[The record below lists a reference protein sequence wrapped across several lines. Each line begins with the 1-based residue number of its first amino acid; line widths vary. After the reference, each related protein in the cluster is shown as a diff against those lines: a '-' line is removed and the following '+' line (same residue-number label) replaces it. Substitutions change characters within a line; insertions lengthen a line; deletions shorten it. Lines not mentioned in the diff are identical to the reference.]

1 MLSYSTVKTPHLST
15 IAPFWFFLKEWI
27 LAWYMH
33 SPPPALRFFT
43 LSGVCMN
50 APKYQLLLHPHCRR
64 LGLALHPFSGC
75 TCQKTCSL
83 CWGHALTLHNTP
95 HPSRPAINSLQ
106 YFIHKHICCSVFHHV
121 QGTIKAC
128 CPLSVG
134 IERIHLIQNN
144 SFAFPKAVEQNTTEN
159 FCLISIAI
167 LIEI

>member
-15 IAPFWFFLKEWI
+15 IAPFCFFLKEWI

-33 SPPPALRFFT
+33 SPPALRFFT

-50 APKYQLLLHPHCRR
+50 APRYQLLLHPHCSR

-106 YFIHKHICCSVFHHV
+106 YFIHKHICCSVFHH
-121 QGTIKAC
+121 KSL
-128 CPLSVG
+128 LSTVC
-134 IERIHLIQNN
+134 RYRMHPSHSKQQLC
-144 SFAFPKAVEQNTTEN
+144 FPKSSGTEYN
-159 FCLISIAI
+159 REFLLDQYSN
-167 LIEI
+167 LNWDLMFT